1 MPPEKC
7 DNMNPGGRIMKLK
20 KKVCVSLSEEQYRII
35 EQLAN
40 ETFRTRAGYIRRVL
54 TLYLDLINKHPEYKI
69 R

>member
-1 MPPEKC
+1 
-7 DNMNPGGRIMKLK
+7 MKLK

-54 TLYLDLINKHPEYKI
+54 TLYLDLMNKHPEYKI